1 MKQRQPILLVC
12 VFAVVCV
19 LSGLALVYTKHES
32 RKLFVELEKLTHE
45 RDELNIEWGQ
55 LQIEQSTWAQ
65 HARIEQVATEDLS
78 QQADTRHL
86 RTAKIT
92 AHRGTILDRNGEPLA
107 ISTPVDSIWVNPR
120 QFAPAVDRIPQLA
133 RTLGVDSQMLM
144 RRVTRSMDKEFLYL
158 KRHLSPEQAQE
169 VLDLGLPGVS
179 VQREYR
185 RYYPASEVT
194 GHLVGFTNIDDE
206 GQEGL
211 ELAFNHWLAGES
223 GAKRV
228 LKDRLGRAIENVAS
242 IRPPRHGKD
251 LRTSIDLR
259 LQYLAYR
266 ALKGAIKLHDARSGS
281 IVVLDVHTGEVLAMV
296 NQPTYNPNDRSQFAA
311 ERYRNR
317 AVTDIFEPG
326 SSIKPLVIAAALESG
341 QYQPSSIVD
350 TAPGF
355 IDIGAKRIED
365 TRNLGRISLT
375 TILARSSNVGIT
387 KLAMTLQPDLL
398 WETMTRFGLGE
409 LTNSSFPGESAG
421 MLTHYSNWRPI
432 SQATLAYGYG
442 VSVTPLQLAQAYAA
456 IGNGGQLMPV
466 TLMAGSGT
474 AEPRRIL
481 SEDTADAV
489 RRMLEEVVRPGGT
502 GTKVAVEG
510 YRVAGKTG
518 TAWKFATGGYSE
530 DKYISIFAGL
540 APASNPRL
548 ATVVV
553 IDEPGGELYYGSDV
567 AAPVFADVMSESLR
581 LLAVAPDAAAPR
593 DPGSVVQAVAARA
606 ESR

>member
-1 MKQRQPILLVC
+1 MKRGAETKQQTARRFVGRVTLVTVFFAILASSLVAR
-12 VFAVVCV
+12 AVYLQV
-19 LSGLALVYTKHES
+19 LDKD
-32 RKLFVELEKLTHE
+32 F
-45 RDELNIEWGQ
+45 LN
-55 LQIEQSTWAQ
+55 
-65 HARIEQVATEDLS
+65 

-86 RTAKIT
+86 RTEKIS
-92 AHRGTILDRNGEPLA
+92 AHRGTITDRYGEPLA
-107 ISTPVDSIWVNPR
+107 ISTPVDSIWVNPK
-120 QFAPAVDRIPQLA
+120 QFAPAVDNVPQLA
-133 RTLGVDSQMLM
+133 SALGVDSQILM
-144 RRVTRSMDKEFLYL
+144 RRITRSMDKEFLYL
-158 KRHLSPEQAQE
+158 KRHLSPERAAE
-169 VLDLGLPGVS
+169 ALALKLPGVN

-194 GHLVGFTNIDDE
+194 GHVVGFTNIDDA

-228 LKDRLGRAIENVAS
+228 LKDRLGRSIENVAS
-242 IRPPRHGKD
+242 IRPPHHGKD

-266 ALKGAIKLHDARSGS
+266 TLKAAIKTHHAHSGS
-281 IVVLDVHTGEVLAMV
+281 IVVLDVKTGEVLAMV
-296 NQPTYNPNDRSQFAA
+296 NQPTYNPNDRAQFAA

-317 AVTDIFEPG
+317 AITDIFEPG
-326 SSIKPLVIAAALESG
+326 SSLKPLVVAAALESG
-341 QYQPSSIVD
+341 QYRPSSIVD

-355 IDIGAKRIED
+355 IVVGPKRIED
-365 TRNLGRISLT
+365 TRNLGRVSLT

-387 KLAMTLQPDLL
+387 KLAMTLQPDQL
-398 WETMTRFGLGE
+398 WDTMTQFGLGE
-409 LTNSSFPGESAG
+409 LTASGFPGESAG
-421 MLTHYSNWRPI
+421 MLTHFSNWRPI

-442 VSVTPLQLAQAYAA
+442 ISVTPLQLAQAYAA
-456 IGNGGQLMPV
+456 IGDNGRMRQISLVALDQPNQGDQVISPESA
-466 TLMAGSGT
+466 T
-474 AEPRRIL
+474 
-481 SEDTADAV
+481 AV

-502 GTKVAVEG
+502 GTKAAVNG

-518 TAWKFATGGYSE
+518 TAWKFAAGGYSE

-540 APASNPRL
+540 APASDPRL

-581 LLAVAPDAAAPR
+581 LLAVAPDATQAR
-593 DPGSVVQAVAARA
+593 DPNSAMQAMATRP
-606 ESR
+606 ENQ

>member
-1 MKQRQPILLVC
+1 MKRGAETKQQTARRFTGRVSLVTA
-12 VFAVVCV
+12 FF
-19 LSGLALVYTKHES
+19 ALVAISLVARAVHLQVLDKE
-32 RKLFVELEKLTHE
+32 F
-45 RDELNIEWGQ
+45 LN
-55 LQIEQSTWAQ
+55 
-65 HARIEQVATEDLS
+65 

-86 RTAKIT
+86 RTEKIS
-92 AHRGTILDRNGEPLA
+92 AHRGTITDRNGEPLA
-107 ISTPVDSIWVNPR
+107 ISTPVDSIWVNPA
-120 QFAPAVDRIPQLA
+120 QFAPAVDSIPKLA

-144 RRVTRSMDKEFLYL
+144 RRITRSMDKEFLYL
-158 KRHLSPEQAQE
+158 KRHLSPEQAEE
-169 VLDLGLPGVS
+169 VLALKLPGVS
-179 VQREYR
+179 VLREYR

-194 GHLVGFTNIDDE
+194 GHLVGFTDIDDQ

-228 LKDRLGRAIENVAS
+228 LKDRLGRSIENVAS
-242 IRPPRHGKD
+242 IRPPHHGKD

-266 ALKGAIKLHDARSGS
+266 TLKSAIRSHNARSGS
-281 IVVLDVHTGEVLAMV
+281 IVILDVETGEVLAMV
-296 NQPTYNPNDRSQFAA
+296 NQPTYNPNDRSQLAA

-317 AVTDIFEPG
+317 AITDIFEPG
-326 SSIKPLVIAAALESG
+326 SSLKPLVVAAALESG
-341 QYQPSSIVD
+341 QYRPSSIVD

-355 IDIGAKRIED
+355 IVVGPKKIED
-365 TRNLGRISLT
+365 TRNLGRVSLT

-387 KLAMTLQPDLL
+387 KLAMTLQPDQL
-398 WETMTRFGLGE
+398 WETMTHFGLGE
-409 LTNSSFPGESAG
+409 LTSSGFPGESAG

-442 VSVTPLQLAQAYAA
+442 ISVTPLQLAQAYAA
-456 IGNGGQLMPV
+456 IGNGGRMHSVSLVALDAPADSEQV
-466 TLMAGSGT
+466 
-474 AEPRRIL
+474 L
-481 SEDTADAV
+481 SEDTATAV

-502 GTKVAVEG
+502 GTKAAIEG

-540 APASNPRL
+540 APASDPRL

-581 LLAVAPDAAAPR
+581 LLAVPPDALPAR
-593 DPGSVVQAVAARA
+593 DPGNAIQAVVSRTEA
-606 ESR
+606 E

>member
-1 MKQRQPILLVC
+1 MRRGAETKQKAARR
-12 VFAVVCV
+12 FAGRV
-19 LSGLALVYTKHES
+19 ALVAVFFGVLATSLLARAVYLQVLDKD
-32 RKLFVELEKLTHE
+32 F
-45 RDELNIEWGQ
+45 LNK
-55 LQIEQSTWAQ
+55 
-65 HARIEQVATEDLS
+65 
-78 QQADTRHL
+78 QADTRHL
-86 RTAKIT
+86 RTEKIS
-92 AHRGTILDRNGEPLA
+92 AHRGTITDRNGEPLA

-120 QFAPAVDRIPQLA
+120 QFAPAVDSIPRLA

-144 RRVTRSMDKEFLYL
+144 RRITRSMDKEFLYL
-158 KRHLSPEQAQE
+158 KRHLSPEQAEE
-169 VLDLGLPGVS
+169 VLALELPGVS

-228 LKDRLGRAIENVAS
+228 LKDRLGRSIENVAS

-266 ALKGAIKLHDARSGS
+266 TLKSAIKTHNARSGS
-281 IVVLDVHTGEVLAMV
+281 IVVLDVTTGEVLAMV
-296 NQPTYNPNDRSQFAA
+296 NQPTYNPNDRSQLAA

-317 AVTDIFEPG
+317 AITDIFEPG
-326 SSIKPLVIAAALESG
+326 SSIKPLVMAAALESG
-341 QYQPSSIVD
+341 QYRPSSIID

-355 IDIGAKRIED
+355 IVVGPKKIED
-365 TRNLGRISLT
+365 NRNLGRVSLT

-387 KLAMTLQPDLL
+387 KLAMTLQPDQL
-398 WETMTRFGLGE
+398 WETMTHFGLGE
-409 LTNSSFPGESAG
+409 LTSSGFPGESAG
-421 MLTHYSNWRPI
+421 MLTHFSNWRPI

-456 IGNGGQLMPV
+456 IGSSGQLRPV
-466 TLMAGSGT
+466 SLVALDAPAEGQRVLSDET
-474 AEPRRIL
+474 AT
-481 SEDTADAV
+481 SV

-502 GTKVAVEG
+502 GTKAAIEG

-518 TAWKFATGGYSE
+518 TAWKFATGGYSQ

-540 APASNPRL
+540 APASDPRL

-553 IDEPGGELYYGSDV
+553 IDEPGGELYYVSDV
-567 AAPVFADVMSESLR
+567 AAPVFANVMSESLR
-581 LLAVAPDAAAPR
+581 LLAVAPDALPAR